1 MPQFDYQKHNQY
13 ADNFFNTPAL
23 WVIIHLVQ
31 TAFPIKICDSTY
43 MLNAVCNSLWNLTIH
58 QIQHQCE
65 IWMPDHPN
73 NPACIKCAS
82 LHNVKVGRHGT
93 AKCQEVHFTWKHKIK
108 CFYPMCH
115 TVSLVLCHTG
125 TRMQCRVWQNQ
136 VPSTFKEA
144 EIQLTRC
151 HYCFTSQNKGY
162 TN

>member
-1 MPQFDYQKHNQY
+1 MKHATIWLSKAQPIRGQLFQHPCTLSYYSLGSN
-13 ADNFFNTPAL
+13 
-23 WVIIHLVQ
+23 
-31 TAFPIKICDSTY
+31 IKICDSTY
-43 MLNAVCNSLWNLTIH
+43 MLNSVCYSLWNLTIH

-82 LHNVKVGRHGT
+82 LHNVKVGRYGT